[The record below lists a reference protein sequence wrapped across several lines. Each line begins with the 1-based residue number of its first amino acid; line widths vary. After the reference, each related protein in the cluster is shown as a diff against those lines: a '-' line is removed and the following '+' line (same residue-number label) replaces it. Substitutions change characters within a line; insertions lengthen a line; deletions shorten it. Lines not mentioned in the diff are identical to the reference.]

1 MTRNRTQ
8 TISVEGD
15 LYEMNMVQI
24 TEDQFKELTEGA
36 GRESNFWNTLEEE
49 LLGDSLINGFTY
61 SEDGPNFRV
70 YVDDQEYPGVI
81 DIPVSDSVQGQ
92 DSPPRS
98 QAKPSDKTYHL
109 VVEKFAMKAQLQLDI
124 KEEFDPARLEVV
136 VDNQEFPDGSI
147 QSVLSLFYGAQDFD
161 FSFEKSWTGCDEIYI
176 ITSDGEKC
184 FI

>member
-36 GRESNFWNTLEEE
+36 GRESNFWNALEEE
-49 LLGDSLINGFTY
+49 LLGDALINGFTY
-61 SEDGPNFRV
+61 SEDGPNFRI
-70 YVDDQEYPGVI
+70 YVDDQEYLGVI
-81 DIPVSDSVQGQ
+81 DIPISDSVQGQ
-92 DSPPRS
+92 DNPSRS
-98 QAKPSDKTYHL
+98 QARPSDKTYHL
-109 VVEKFAMKAQLQLDI
+109 VVEKFAMK
-124 KEEFDPARLEVV
+124 ARLEVV

-161 FSFEKSWTGCDEIYI
+161 FSFEKSWAGCDEIYI

>member
-36 GRESNFWNTLEEE
+36 GRESNFWNALEEE
-49 LLGDSLINGFTY
+49 LLGDALINGFTY
-61 SEDGPNFRV
+61 SEDGPNFRI
-70 YVDDQEYPGVI
+70 YVDDQEYLGVI
-81 DIPVSDSVQGQ
+81 DIPISDSVQGQ
-92 DSPPRS
+92 DNPSRS
-98 QAKPSDKTYHL
+98 QARPSDKTYHL
-109 VVEKFAMKAQLQLDI
+109 VVEKFAMKAQLQLDT

-161 FSFEKSWTGCDEIYI
+161 FSFEKSWAGCDEIYI
-176 ITSDGEKC
+176 ITSDGERC